1 MKTKIQ
7 SSAGKTENTYRKI
20 FDATHL
26 KIWICLFLIP
36 MIISFSIPFLSTSAE
51 LSLQGETRNSNK
63 NVELIS
69 PQDEILSVSL
79 WDLLSHKEL
88 DEYKIYGTK
97 IKDYRVFG
105 ISIYSV
111 ISTPL
116 PNYDVVNQINNF
128 INSDAVKILDNPDV
142 KNLLRSNF
150 GDIGSSI
157 ADVIDS
163 LFVYIDNVRA
173 ATLNIKNI
181 SDAVRVV
188 SDTFIDNINQIN
200 EVKTNIEWASYAIPG
215 LAIIGCILLF
225 IRKKPTIVPAIIFTL
240 LFSTMVC
247 IGIGTIIINNIIDT
261 RIQEYLAD
269 VNSVVSKSLDTYIP
283 DLQGILGLFGAKA
296 NICLHVHMNLQ
307 AGYYLILITS
317 AVMAILS
324 YIMFVR
330 SRYDD
335 YIDKKYFNGNVVNEV
350 DDISDLKVVDDT
362 NEPELEIDPLTVY
375 GKDIF
380 SHEGEEQ
387 GGPKKTNSPAS
398 SPKKNVTN
406 SGTKSRGKSTKN
418 TGTKKASK
426 SKPSKQQAPKS
437 KSSKQ
442 QTPQSK
448 KTGIKSAAKP
458 KAKNQNKKSSTKKS
472 KSKT

>member
-1 MKTKIQ
+1 MKTKIR

-269 VNSVVSKSLDTYIP
+269 VNAVVSKSLDTYIP

-350 DDISDLKVVDDT
+350 DLIQDIKVVDDT
-362 NEPELEIDPLTVY
+362 NEPELEIDPLTAY

-380 SHEGEEQ
+380 FSEVEEEE
-387 GGPKKTNSPAS
+387 K
-398 SPKKNVTN
+398 PKKNNRPASKKNATD
-406 SGTKSRGKSTKN
+406 SGTKPNGKSTKN

-426 SKPSKQQAPKS
+426 SK
-437 KSSKQ
+437 SSKQ
-442 QTPQSK
+442 QPSQSK
-448 KTGIKSAAKP
+448 KTAMESVSKP
-458 KAKNQNKKSSTKKS
+458 KAKNQNKKSSTKKA
-472 KSKT
+472 KPKT